1 MKNLCLCLLLL
12 TFLGCGKSAQKSL
25 QQGNYDD
32 AVITAVEK
40 LRKSPENRNALE
52 ALRDAYPLALRYHT
66 DNIKQAEVSNDRFR
80 WDAQAKAYTQ
90 LNRLAEEIRRCPS
103 CLNLLRSPQQFL
115 NEEQNA
121 RERAASEHY
130 EAGLDA
136 LAQRDNREVA
146 RQAYDHFEA
155 VKNFVP
161 TYRDVENRL
170 NEAYFYA
177 SLKVVVEQAKL
188 NSRIYQYSNEF
199 FQGKINEF
207 LATNR
212 RLNKFVRFYSPE
224 EAKADKVTVADQ
236 IVRLEFDDFV
246 VGQTFVNTKTETV
259 WSADSVVVGST
270 KVNGKNIDVKNKVKA
285 DLTINRK
292 SVVSKGLLNLLIVD
306 GRTGKVLLQE
316 QVPGEHTWNQE
327 WGSFNGDERALTDTQ
342 KRISQNREQ
351 LPPPPQQLFVEFCRP
366 IYDSVTYR
374 IRRFYEKY

>member
-66 DNIKQAEVSNDRFR
+66 DNIKQAEASNDRFR
-80 WDAQAKAYTQ
+80 WDAQANAYTH
-90 LNRLAEEIRRCPS
+90 LNRLAAEIRRCPS

-224 EAKADKVTVADQ
+224 EAKTDKVTVADQ

-285 DLTINRK
+285 DLTVNRK

>member
-327 WGSFNGDERALTDTQ
+327 WGSFNGDERALADTQ

>member
-12 TFLGCGKSAQKSL
+12 IFLGCGKSAQKSL

-52 ALRDAYPLALRYHT
+52 ALRDAYPLALRYYT

-327 WGSFNGDERALTDTQ
+327 WGSFNGDERALADTQ

>member
-1 MKNLCLCLLLL
+1 
-12 TFLGCGKSAQKSL
+12 
-25 QQGNYDD
+25 
-32 AVITAVEK
+32 
-40 LRKSPENRNALE
+40 
-52 ALRDAYPLALRYHT
+52 LALRYHT